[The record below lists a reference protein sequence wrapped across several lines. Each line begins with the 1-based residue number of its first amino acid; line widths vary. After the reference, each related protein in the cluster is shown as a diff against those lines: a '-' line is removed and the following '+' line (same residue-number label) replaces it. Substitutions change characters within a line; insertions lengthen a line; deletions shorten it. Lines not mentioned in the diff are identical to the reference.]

1 MMQTRPQKITPHLW
15 FDKEAKQAAEFY
27 VAAFGGDSAVTST
40 NPITDTPS
48 GEVELGSFRLLGY
61 EFMAL
66 SAGPMFRI
74 NPSVSFIVN
83 FDPSRQGDA
92 HTALHSLWEKL
103 ADGGRVLMPLDS
115 YPFSECYGWLQ
126 DKYGVSWQLILT
138 KPEGQERP
146 DIIPSLLFT
155 RDACG
160 KAEEAMTFY
169 TSIFE
174 NSQQGLL
181 VRYGSGQAPDE
192 EGTVMFE
199 DFSLQGQWFAGMD
212 SARIHDVAFNEA
224 ISLLVSCDSQAEVD
238 YFWTKLSAVPQAEQ
252 CGWLKDKYGLSWQI
266 TPKRMGEFLGG
277 SDEKGRQ
284 RAMQAMLRMKKI
296 DLAGLEAAYRGT

>member
-1 MMQTRPQKITPHLW
+1 MQTRPQKITPHLW
-15 FDKEAKQAAEFY
+15 FDKEAKQAADFY

-40 NPITDTPS
+40 IPISDTPS
-48 GEVELGSFRLLGY
+48 GDVELVSFRLLGY
-61 EFMAL
+61 AFMAL

-83 FDPSRQGDA
+83 FDPSRREDA
-92 HTALHSLWEKL
+92 RTALNSLWERL
-103 ADGGRVLMPLDS
+103 ADGGRVIMPLDR

-138 KPEGQERP
+138 NPVGQARP

-155 RDACG
+155 QDVCG
-160 KAEEAMTFY
+160 KAEEAMKFY

-174 NSQQGLL
+174 NSKQGLL
-181 VRYGSGQAPDE
+181 VHYGPDQAPDK

-199 DFSLQGQWFAGMD
+199 DFSLQAQWFAGMD
-212 SARIHDVAFNEA
+212 SARMHDVAFNEA
-224 ISLLVSCDSQAEVD
+224 ISLLVSCDTQAEVD
-238 YFWTKLSAVPQAEQ
+238 YFWAKLSAVPQAEQ

-266 TPKRMGEFLGG
+266 TPKGMGEFLGG

-284 RAMQAMLRMKKI
+284 RAMQAMLKMKKI